1 MHVILVIQLIR
12 SSGVKAVK
20 GLCAPFVI
28 TKFIV
33 SVYLN
38 FTNSGPV
45 EKRGF
50 WVPKIICDAYDG
62 ENIWLSSNEDEIH
75 DRFLYGEEPSESF
88 QSGSPVDRIRIVKEI
103 ITGTPTDPADSSER
117 YKNMRDLK

>member
-1 MHVILVIQLIR
+1 M
-12 SSGVKAVK
+12 KAVK

-50 WVPKIICDAYDG
+50 WVPKIICDA
-62 ENIWLSSNEDEIH
+62 
-75 DRFLYGEEPSESF
+75 
-88 QSGSPVDRIRIVKEI
+88 
-103 ITGTPTDPADSSER
+103 TPTDPADSSER

>member
-1 MHVILVIQLIR
+1 MILVIQLIR

-38 FTNSGPV
+38 FTNSNV
-45 EKRGF
+45 QTNF
-50 WVPKIICDAYDG
+50 KI
-62 ENIWLSSNEDEIH
+62 EL
-75 DRFLYGEEPSESF
+75 L
-88 QSGSPVDRIRIVKEI
+88 SPV
-103 ITGTPTDPADSSER
+103 SSISNDLLNL
-117 YKNMRDLK
+117 KNQNYDEKI